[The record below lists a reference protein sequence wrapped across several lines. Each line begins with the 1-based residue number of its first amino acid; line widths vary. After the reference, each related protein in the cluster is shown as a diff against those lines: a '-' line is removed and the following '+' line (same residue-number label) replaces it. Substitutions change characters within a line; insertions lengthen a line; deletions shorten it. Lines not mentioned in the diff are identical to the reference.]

1 MEAGGWVR
9 TVSGDA
15 RSGDQLPELPGLGAG
30 IASGGAGMRWLY
42 AHVNRSGD
50 GVTATSCILGREKGE
65 DVFSFFACSCPEN
78 VSSSLTL
85 FCLYLQF

>member
-9 TVSGDA
+9 TVSRDA

-30 IASGGAGMRWLY
+30 IASGGVGVCWLY

-50 GVTATSCILGREKGE
+50 RVTATSCILGREKEG
-65 DVFSFFACSCPEN
+65 DVFSFFACSRPES

-85 FCLYLQF
+85 CLYLQF